1 MPILL
6 PVGLSKAVLQRW
18 RDSLS
23 YVVIGENSS
32 VVVWIISYG
41 HNLML
46 LSFVSFLTFLLTEK
60 PAHGKLS
67 EYTTVN
73 DTITYV
79 PNPGHQGTDF
89 FTYHMQLG
97 SLHTNPVTVAIT
109 VTTPEEVERLGTSMS
124 QQPSGTGFLSSRHN
138 LAHSSAG
145 AGGDRGTDYESVDE
159 EMGSVVPPPPMSGAP
174 QSSHGAAHGASQAPQ
189 YATATPPGGFNRKA
203 SYRDPPSAPGAANT
217 NTNMNASVSSYTG
230 GAAGG
235 GGGGGGGANRSS
247 TTSPTRGYEMGGMST
262 MNTSTGNLN
271 SSGRRPPSVGGD
283 EPGRRPLI
291 PGGEASGEKKPRNA
305 STNQDSVSRRK

>member
-1 MPILL
+1 
-6 PVGLSKAVLQRW
+6 
-18 RDSLS
+18 
-23 YVVIGENSS
+23 
-32 VVVWIISYG
+32 
-41 HNLML
+41 ML
-46 LSFVSFLTFLLTEK
+46 FFVHVHCFSTEK

-109 VTTPEEVERLGTSMS
+109 VTTPEEVERLGTSLS

-138 LAHSSAG
+138 LAHSSG
-145 AGGDRGTDYESVDE
+145 GNGGDRATDYESVDE
-159 EMGSVVPPPPMSGAP
+159 EMGSVVPPPPMSGGGGGGGP
-174 QSSHGAAHGASQAPQ
+174 QSPQ

-203 SYRDPPSAPGAANT
+203 SYRDPPSAPGTSMN
-217 NTNMNASVSSYTG
+217 NMNASVSSNT
-230 GAAGG
+230 GG
-235 GGGGGGGANRSS
+235 GGGSGGMNRSS
-247 TTSPTRGYEMGGMST
+247 TTSPTRGYEMNSMNTMNT
-262 MNTSTGNLN
+262 MNTSGNLN

-283 EPGRRPLI
+283 EPSRRPLI
-291 PGGEASGEKKPRNA
+291 P
-305 STNQDSVSRRK
+305 RR